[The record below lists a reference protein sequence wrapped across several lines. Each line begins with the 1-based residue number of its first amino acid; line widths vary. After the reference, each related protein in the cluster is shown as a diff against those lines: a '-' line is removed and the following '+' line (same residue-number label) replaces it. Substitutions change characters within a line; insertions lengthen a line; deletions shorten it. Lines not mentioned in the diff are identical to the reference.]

1 MLARMNF
8 DCRTTTYIISRLPV
22 KQTIIFPKNTLAY
35 LCWEIIILPDL
46 APALGDKCMI
56 WRFGNYATRLN
67 ASFNKTFL
75 SSQRLRFLWLK
86 RADNKIEM
94 ESEISSSTKK
104 KRENFNKSKKKCL
117 EFFFLQRINRNW
129 KMSGLTFEEKKLKA
143 VAPIESWRLAKL
155 PDRQGPQP
163 HSKNPQITSE
173 NIE

>member
-67 ASFNKTFL
+67 TSFNKTFL
-75 SSQRLRFLWLK
+75 SSQRLRFLWQK
-86 RADNKIEM
+86 RADIKIEM
-94 ESEISSSTKK
+94 ESEISSSTRKERKLQQKQKK
-104 KRENFNKSKKKCL
+104 MFRV
-117 EFFFLQRINRNW
+117 FFLQRINRNW

-143 VAPIESWRLAKL
+143 VAPIESQRLAKL